1 MESLSDKLSNAD
13 VPSEYVE
20 HGEAILEM
28 ANKRQWKKLLA
39 YYREQELEIQNY
51 IQREKKYSWCM
62 RAARVGCL

>member
-20 HGEAILEM
+20 HGEAILALAE
-28 ANKRQWKKLLA
+28 KRKWKEVRA
-39 YYREQELEIQNY
+39 YYLAQEPEIQQY
-51 IQREKKYSWCM
+51 ISKTKKYSWCM